1 MSPKLPSPWIKKMWY
16 IYIMECYLAIKKH
29 ELMPFA
35 AEMDIEIIIPS
46 KVSETKK
53 STIRDH

>member
-1 MSPKLPSPWIKKMWY
+1 MWY

-29 ELMPFA
+29 EIMPFA